1 MDIITMDITI
11 MDMAD
16 VEILDLETAS
26 VAYGHYYSYS
36 ASNKFYFFL
45 KEFIKFF
52 YIMKTSHKLNI
63 YLSSKYCKTSV

>member
-45 KEFIKFF
+45 KRVYKVFLYYENF
-52 YIMKTSHKLNI
+52 S
-63 YLSSKYCKTSV
+63 

>member
-1 MDIITMDITI
+1 MDITI

-36 ASNKFYFFL
+36 ASNKFYFF
-45 KEFIKFF
+45 
-52 YIMKTSHKLNI
+52 
-63 YLSSKYCKTSV
+63 